1 MAIANKNPEGEIE
14 KQILAAAE
22 HTPAPIMPVRPDVYT
37 EVLSFVTEI
46 SSSVVDEDV
55 RSEAKRLVSN
65 GNSLA

>member
-1 MAIANKNPEGEIE
+1 
-14 KQILAAAE
+14 
-22 HTPAPIMPVRPDVYT
+22 MPVRPDVYT